1 VNILRSVV
9 CTVGAAIVF
18 LLVGS
23 PAATAA
29 AVPSAQVSSLHVAQP
44 STVCGFSDHALDRM
58 ASRGISP
65 LDVRMAVAL
74 GADSAFLNDHGNWQ
88 YESSGLIVTMNDA
101 GCVVTAMYR

>member
-1 VNILRSVV
+1 VTILRSVV

-29 AVPSAQVSSLHVAQP
+29 TVPSAQLSGLHVAQP
-44 STVCGFSDHALDRM
+44 STVCGFSQHALDRM

-65 LDVRMAVAL
+65 LDVRMTVAL
-74 GADSAFLNDHGNWQ
+74 GADSAFRNSHDNWQ
-88 YESSGLIVTMNDA
+88 YERSGLIVTMTDA